1 MGNASYVRRMA
12 EMYRAIADDL
22 DRHADSFVSSEPNDK
37 LDAYREILSALQSAE
52 EVLHETAD
60 WQGLPR
66 KREARCRHAGNKC
79 ARAREQLQ
87 KLTEL
92 S

>member
-1 MGNASYVRRMA
+1 MDNAGFIRHRA
-12 EMYRAIADDL
+12 EVYRAIADDL
-22 DRHADSFVSSEPNDK
+22 DHYAKSFESSESNDK

-92 S
+92 K